1 MKTKTLS
8 QAVALAT
15 LNARKRIGISQEE
28 LAHRADLDRTY
39 ISGVERDVRNI
50 TLNSLERIV
59 DGLEMDMSV
68 FLQEVACEL
77 KV

>member
-8 QAVALAT
+8 QAVALSV

-39 ISGVERDVRNI
+39 ISGIERDVRNI

-68 FLQEVACEL
+68 FLQEVAREL